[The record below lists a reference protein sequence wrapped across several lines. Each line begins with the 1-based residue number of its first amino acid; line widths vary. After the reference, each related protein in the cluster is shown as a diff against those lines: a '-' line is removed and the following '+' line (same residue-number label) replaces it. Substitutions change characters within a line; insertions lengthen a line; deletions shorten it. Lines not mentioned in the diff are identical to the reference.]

1 MKPTNIHFVEQPMKP
16 TNIHYVE
23 QPMKPTNIHFVEQPM
38 KPTNIHYVEQPMKP
52 TNIHYV
58 EQPMKPTNIHFVEQP
73 MKPTNIHY
81 RPGNCTTSC
90 LDMDVGPE
98 YYDHE
103 KVVLNNS
110 LLHLNGTSL
119 YNFSEEYLD
128 YDYVLDY
135 SQFDYLKPLKAVP
148 LLEAVIKVA
157 VYSNIIVLSAIGN
170 VLIILVVIW
179 NKQLRTTTNF
189 YIVNL
194 AVSDLLVT
202 LGCSWVHVVDDL
214 TEGWVLGTFF
224 CKFNSFAQVASLVS
238 SVMSLT
244 LIACDRFF
252 GIVFAMKAHIIERR
266 ACHSILVIWIISLA
280 MGAPML
286 VVRTVLRS
294 RQWRDHLEL
303 WCEGEWEVVK
313 RVSPE
318 TGQRMDHRPGRVAYL
333 TVITIVMFFLP
344 MLIMLGTYVG
354 IIKTLWQAKVPG
366 ERLSSDV
373 KVETKVKRK
382 VVMMLVLIM
391 VVFFVCWFP
400 LQFSVLY
407 DAYRPNQNTPLDPW
421 YNDFTF
427 FAKLLAFSNSAM
439 NPVIYAGFNNN
450 FRKGFKIMFGCYKKQ
465 RYTTLSKMD
474 DSSHSATGLTM
485 TTTHCTRM

>member
-1 MKPTNIHFVEQPMKP
+1 MA
-16 TNIHYVE
+16 
-23 QPMKPTNIHFVEQPM
+23 
-38 KPTNIHYVEQPMKP
+38 
-52 TNIHYV
+52 
-58 EQPMKPTNIHFVEQP
+58 
-73 MKPTNIHY
+73 
-81 RPGNCTTSC
+81 
-90 LDMDVGPE
+90 LDGEPE
-98 YYDHE
+98 YYDQEHP
-103 KVVLNNS
+103 VHNDS
-110 LLHLNGTSL
+110 LLHVNGTRFF
-119 YNFSEEYLD
+119 NVSEEYLD
-128 YDYVLDY
+128 YDYVIDY
-135 SQFDYLKPLKAVP
+135 SQYDYLKPLKSVP

-157 VYSNIIVLSAIGN
+157 VYSSIILLAAVGN

-202 LGCSWVHVVDDL
+202 LACSWVHVVDDL
-214 TEGWVLGTFF
+214 TEGWILGTFF

-266 ACHSILVIWIISLA
+266 AFHSILVIWIISLA
-280 MGAPML
+280 MGVPML
-286 VVRTVLRS
+286 VVRTVHK

-303 WCEGEWEVVK
+303 WCEGDWTVVQ

-333 TVITIVMFFLP
+333 TVITVVLFFIP

-382 VVMMLVLIM
+382 VVFMLILIM

-407 DAYRPNQNTPLDPW
+407 DNYRPNQNTPLAAW
-421 YNDFTF
+421 YKDFTF

-439 NPVIYAGFNNN
+439 NPIIYAGFNNN

-485 TTTHCTRM
+485 TNTTTHCTRM